1 MSDLPERLREAS
13 HYALMD
19 AARSLL
25 REAAREME
33 RTLWRAKIQ
42 KNIIAR
48 LMAALENRGTNQ

>member
-1 MSDLPERLREAS
+1 MNLPDRLREAS
-13 HYALMD
+13 HFALMD
-19 AARSLL
+19 AARPLL

-48 LMAALENRGTNQ
+48 LMAALENRCTNQ

>member
-1 MSDLPERLREAS
+1 VNLPDRLREAS
-13 HYALMD
+13 TFALMD
-19 AARSLL
+19 AARPLL
-25 REAAREME
+25 REAAREIE